1 MSSIIF
7 TLNTV
12 LPVFIVI
19 FLGKLLKKINFIN
32 DEFINKSSDVVFY
45 VAFPA
50 MIFNELNKAN
60 FKDLAG
66 YGDIIFTV
74 VYLTLIFT
82 LSLLTGMIFF
92 KDKKKIG
99 VFAQAVFR
107 GNYGIV
113 SMALLSN
120 MFGEKGLG
128 VAKGAIVFSFATICY
143 NVYSTIGFVLPQHK
157 FSFQSIKKIIFKVF
171 TNPII
176 ISVIITFLLMFIK
189 NFIVPFE
196 YPKFIIL
203 TAKSIAG
210 IAFPVALIGIGGSI
224 DLSNIRENKV
234 FIIVTTLLRIV
245 VSPLIFTVIAVYLG
259 FRNESLAALFLLFGV
274 PTAVASFVLARS
286 MEGDSESAANIV
298 AMTTIGSIFTLSV
311 GIFILRYY
319 QLL

>member
-1 MSSIIF
+1 MESIIF

-12 LPVFIVI
+12 LPVFVII
-19 FLGKLLKKINFIN
+19 FLGWILKRINFIN

-60 FKDLAG
+60 FKDLTG
-66 YGDIIFTV
+66 FGDIIFTV
-74 VYLTLIFT
+74 AYLTITFTICILIG
-82 LSLLTGMIFF
+82 LLFF
-92 KDKKKIG
+92 KDRRKIG

-120 MFGEKGLG
+120 MYGEKGLG

-157 FSFQSIKKIIFKVF
+157 FSFKSIRKIIFKVF

-176 ISVIITFLLMFIK
+176 ISVIVTFILMFIK
-189 NFIVPFE
+189 NFIVSFE
-196 YPKFIIL
+196 YPEFITL

-210 IAFPVALIGIGGSI
+210 IAFPVALIGIGGAI
-224 DLSNIRENKV
+224 DLKNIRENRM

-259 FRNESLAALFLLFGV
+259 FRNESLAALFLLFAV

-298 AMTTIGSIFTLSV
+298 AMTTIGSIVTLSA

-319 QLL
+319 QFL